1 MTAGEADRHRFQLSG
16 PASRQPVLFGAA
28 GLVMKRDATSRPDE
42 FERHVR

>member
-28 GLVMKRDATSRPDE
+28 GPVMKREATFRPDKC
-42 FERHVR
+42 ERHVR